1 MIKASDMKKIIA
13 LLLASRLPGNALCVM
28 VEMEFAGY
36 PL

>member
-1 MIKASDMKKIIA
+1 MIKASDMKKNIA

-28 VEMEFAGY
+28 AEMEIAGY

>member
-28 VEMEFAGY
+28 AEMEIAGY